1 VSEAEVLRLA
11 GSLAQA
17 SQHVIS
23 HSLVEAAR
31 SKAIAIKAPAKVTE
45 MAGEGLSGSV
55 DRRLIILGHPDFVA
69 RQVGVNDL
77 NFNERFLG
85 STQVAVGIDGTHAA
99 TLVFIDALRPDA
111 ESALAAFRR
120 QGVKRIVLVTGDR
133 AEIAEAVAQK
143 LALDEC
149 FSGVSPEGKLE
160 IVGQSAA
167 AGRS

>member
-111 ESALAAFRR
+111 ESALAAFATR
-120 QGVKRIVLVTGDR
+120 G
-133 AEIAEAVAQK
+133 
-143 LALDEC
+143 
-149 FSGVSPEGKLE
+149 
-160 IVGQSAA
+160 
-167 AGRS
+167 